1 MSGKSAAIILRQ
13 MHHQVVTEAARYDE
27 LIDFPA
33 WLSTLSEDDKAIT
46 FAEQKRRE
54 AEQILAD
61 EENKKEKGK
70 AGPVIADL

>member
-33 WLSTLSEDDKAIT
+33 WLSTLSEDEKAIT

-61 EENKKEKGK
+61 
-70 AGPVIADL
+70 